1 VHRVLAYTRQTLFL
15 GRCSAL
21 RDLASR
27 DLRIEDC
34 LRRSA
39 ASMARWI
46 VMLLLV
52 TSAWAGTIATASV
65 HVGGI
70 SLPQC
75 SQSTTQQSSGSSMAE
90 ATVSEPASV
99 CDGSAFGAFNVGGET
114 FTGASY
120 GDLSIIGRISDGLG
134 GGNSGSASFSDN
146 LYLSGAPSGFT

>member
-65 HVGGI
+65 NFF
-70 SLPQC
+70 LPQC

>member
-1 VHRVLAYTRQTLFL
+1 MHRVLAYTRQTLFL

-27 DLRIEDC
+27 DLRIEDF

-52 TSAWAGTIATASV
+52 TSAWAGTIATA
-65 HVGGI
+65 GI
-70 SLPQC
+70 NFVLPRC
-75 SQSTTQQSSGSSMAE
+75 SQSATQQSSGSSMAE
-90 ATVSEPASV
+90 VTVSEPASV
-99 CDGSAFGAFNVGGET
+99 CDGSAFGAFDDGGET

-120 GDLSIIGRISDGLG
+120 GDLSIFGRSSGELG